1 MSAEL
6 SKLLL
11 RDTPNYMGTDAA
23 EKEALEIKINS
34 PHDGIALWKRIVQW
48 TGEV

>member
-11 RDTPNYMGTDAA
+11 RDTPNYMGVDAA
-23 EKEALEIKINS
+23 EKEALEIKIDS
-34 PHDGIALWKRIVQW
+34 PHDGIALWKRIIQW
-48 TGEV
+48 ASEA

>member
-11 RDTPNYMGTDAA
+11 RDTPKYMGVDAA
-23 EKEALEIKINS
+23 EKETLEIKINS
-34 PHDGIALWKRIVQW
+34 PHDGIAIWKRIIQW
-48 TGEV
+48 AGEV